1 MAQTLPCFFGKDKS
15 DENRLQPLAQ
25 ATRADLEPG
34 YFLGPVLVVMLLV
47 LGVMIN
53 VTMVVGGGKD
63 RAGKHH

>member
-1 MAQTLPCFFGKDKS
+1 
-15 DENRLQPLAQ
+15 
-25 ATRADLEPG
+25 LEPG
-34 YFLGPVLVVMLLV
+34 YFLGPVLMVMMLV